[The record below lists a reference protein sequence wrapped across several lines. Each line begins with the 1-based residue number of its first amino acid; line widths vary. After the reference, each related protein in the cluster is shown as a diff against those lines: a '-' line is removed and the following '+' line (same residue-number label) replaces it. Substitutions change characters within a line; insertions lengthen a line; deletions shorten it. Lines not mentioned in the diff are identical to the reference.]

1 MSNISANKFL
11 FNLATER
18 PVYIIC
24 SIILSLSSA
33 VFNGVGTALLIP
45 ILVVFLGD
53 SDNNSLPNK
62 PAIIKQ
68 FFAFFDRFEGEQKMI
83 VMIGLVVLAIIL
95 KNLAN
100 YASAII
106 GIRYTKY
113 LVCRMQLESFSL
125 LCRVGID
132 YYAKNKIG
140 DILFK
145 INREIDRTALAIKS
159 GQRILIVS
167 ITILTFIYLLILIS
181 WQLTLVCTIL
191 LAIIAFANQ
200 FLIFR
205 SKSLGILLSQK
216 SKEYSRKIIEL
227 LTGIRLI
234 KTVANEDKEYQEIE
248 KLIKAKDKAQLD
260 NQVISEMI
268 GPINEVAGMI
278 MILALIMICRYLY
291 TEQMKDFAPILLTYL
306 IVLFRLLPYVGQLNN
321 ARTQF
326 ANSSPSAEIVANF
339 LREDNK
345 PFLQSGDVTFTKLR
359 SGIKFEAV
367 TFAYPNHAKLVLD
380 KIDIW
385 IPQGK
390 TIALV
395 GSSGAGK
402 STIADL
408 LPRFYDP
415 LEGSILIDGQ
425 NLREYDIKSI
435 RKAMG
440 VVSQD
445 TFLFNNSITNN
456 IAYGLENVSE
466 SDIIIAAKRAN
477 AYEFITQLPKG
488 FDTEVGDRGVMLSG
502 GQKQRIAIARALLRD
517 PDILILDEATS
528 ALDTVSEKLVQEAI
542 EELCRDRTTL
552 VIAHRLSTI
561 QKAHQIVVLNQ
572 GKVMEVGS
580 HDELIQKGDF
590 YSRLY
595 SMQFKNTNQSHQQQ
609 LANKIS
615 NKLISQANSNLSYE
629 IRNNLN
635 ALLNSL
641 QLVNEGLID
650 NSQEQEKI
658 LDESYQSAKNM
669 LFSLKQYEQKI
680 HQGLEDTNS

>member
-53 SDNNSLPNK
+53 GDNNSLPNK

-167 ITILTFIYLLILIS
+167 ITILTFIYLLILMS

-191 LAIIAFANQ
+191 LSIIAFANQ

-291 TEQMKDFAPILLTYL
+291 TDQMKDFAPILLTYL

-425 NLREYDIKSI
+425 DLREYDIKSI